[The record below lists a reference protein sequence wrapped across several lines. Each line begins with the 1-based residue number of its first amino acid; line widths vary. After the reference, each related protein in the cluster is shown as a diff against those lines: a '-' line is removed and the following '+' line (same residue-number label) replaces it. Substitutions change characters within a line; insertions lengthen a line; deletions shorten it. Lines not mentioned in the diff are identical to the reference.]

1 MLCYT
6 FSVFSEVYMRIV
18 VLCGG
23 LSSERDVSISGGCCI
38 AKALRERGH
47 RVLLMDMYKGYEGDI
62 KSPDELFSG
71 LGSETG
77 FSVPETVPEPKSI
90 SGPRIGSN
98 VTEICAMADIVFLS
112 LHGADGEDGKIQAML
127 DLNGIKFTG
136 TGFRGSCIA
145 MDKKLSKTLFEANG
159 IPTPQSV
166 LLKKGEKP
174 LKAPWYPCVIK
185 PCCGGSSVATSIV
198 ESDKEYSEA
207 LKAAFAI
214 EDRVLCE
221 KHIKGRELTVGVM
234 DGKAMPSIELIVHDG
249 WYDYKNKYQPNRTKE
264 LCPAPIPDDLSQRL
278 AALAEK
284 VCDVLSCEV
293 YCRVDFILDEE
304 ENELYCLEANTLP
317 GMTSVSLIPKM
328 AEQLDMDLGELC
340 DKIIKLSMEKY
351 EK

>member
-1 MLCYT
+1 
-6 FSVFSEVYMRIV
+6 MRIV

-23 LSSERDVSISGGCCI
+23 LSSERDVSISGGCGI

-47 RVLLMDMYKGYEGDI
+47 KVLLMDMYKGYEGEI
-62 KSPDELFSG
+62 NSPDELFSD
-71 LGSETG
+71 SESKTI
-77 FSVPETVPEPKSI
+77 FSVPEAVPEQI
-90 SGPRIGSN
+90 RVSGARIGSN

-112 LHGADGEDGKIQAML
+112 LHGADGEDGKIQATL

-159 IPTPQSV
+159 IPTPPSV
-166 LLKKGEKP
+166 LLKNGEKP
-174 LKAPWYPCVIK
+174 PKAPWYPCVIK

-198 ESDKEYSEA
+198 ESDEEYAEA

-221 KHIKGRELTVGVM
+221 KYIKGRELTVGVM
-234 DGKAMPSIELIVHDG
+234 GGKAMPSIELIVHNG
-249 WYDYKNKYQPNRTKE
+249 WYDYKNKYQPNRTEE
-264 LCPAPIPDDLSQRL
+264 LCPAPIPNELAQRL
-278 AALAEK
+278 SALAEK

-293 YCRVDFILDEE
+293 CCRVDFIFDED
-304 ENELYCLEANTLP
+304 ENELYCLETNTLP

-340 DKIIKLSMEKY
+340 EKIIKLSMEKY
-351 EK
+351 ER